1 MSNAYIDALATAEL
15 LRTLKRREKTET
27 EKAALAARL
36 CSTPRQERP
45 RPVLVLDTNVLMDIW
60 VFDNPSSCSIRSA
73 LREGRAMAVR
83 SVRTDEEFADVLSR
97 AAFALPQM
105 RQREIIEEWLALSHP
120 FEPGENRCAHEP
132 LCRDRDDQKFLHLA
146 SCAGADMLVTR
157 DKLVLKAARKA
168 AKCGLLILTPES
180 AAAKLGEA
188 PGAA

>member
-1 MSNAYIDALATAEL
+1 MSNAYIDGLPTTDF
-15 LRTLKRREKTET
+15 LRSLKKREEEQS

-36 CSTPRQERP
+36 CSAPRQDRP

-132 LCRDRDDQKFLHLA
+132 LCRDGDDQKFLHLA